1 MAFILPEAEVES
13 LGTSD
18 VPYPASTAHPQSM
31 EKEVDSNVTK
41 RGTDLNPDAKPFE
54 SILQFPDPSTGDV
67 AQSVSQQLSPL
78 ESEYLDRRIQSATPS
93 PQRSREESDGWNDR
107 LDSPSSEA
115 SHIVME
121 GDHHSLYSLANSLAA
136 HPRPFSSKVAP
147 DHLVQDDRNL
157 HRAEKPGLSSVYPQK
172 EKIASDAESALFGFE
187 ASAVPKIPQL
197 LRKQEERSDNWRRSS
212 KSLEEGIIKI
222 LDSEFRF

>member
-1 MAFILPEAEVES
+1 MGFILPEAEVES

-78 ESEYLDRRIQSATPS
+78 ENEDPDRRIQSATPS

-107 LDSPSSEA
+107 LDSPSSKA

-121 GDHHSLYSLANSLAA
+121 GDHHSLNSLANSLAA
-136 HPRPFSSKVAP
+136 RPRPFFSNFAP
-147 DHLVQDDRNL
+147 DHLVQDDRKL
-157 HRAEKPGLSSVYPQK
+157 RRAEKPGLSSVYPQK
-172 EKIASDAESALFGFE
+172 GKIASDAESALFGFE
-187 ASAVPKIPQL
+187 ASAVPKIRQL
-197 LRKQEERSDNWRRSS
+197 LRKQEERSVNWWRSS
-212 KSLEEGIIKI
+212 KSLEEGIIQI